1 MAASADQH
9 LKALWAEALGHFQA
23 ARMADAER
31 AYRQFLAL
39 VPDHPGGTYNLAV
52 TLKALGRPAA
62 AAAQYRRTLALQP
75 QNAKA
80 HNNLGVALAAAG
92 EDAEP
97 HYRRA
102 LTIQPDYAN
111 AQYNL
116 ANLLRSRGETA
127 AAADH
132 YRKALAKTPNDAEVH
147 NNLGLALIAEGFADD
162 AIAHF
167 RRAMMLRP
175 DYAAACSNLGSALE
189 DQGHADEALDCYGR
203 ALDADPAYANARFNL
218 AHALDA
224 RGETATAEAQ
234 YELALAL
241 DPTHA
246 QAHNGFGLLC
256 ERLGRVDEALARYAR
271 AQALKPDYADAHWHE
286 ALARLLLGDFE
297 QGWRKYAWRWRR
309 KATPPHTLAAPLWD
323 GGELHGKTI
332 LLHCEQGHGD
342 SIQFIRYAPLV
353 KAKGAATVVLE
364 GPKALARLF
373 AGAHGV
379 DDWISAGDHLPP
391 MDVHAPLL
399 SLPALLGTMMDTI
412 PAETPYL
419 RADPDRVQA
428 WRERLVALGGL
439 KVGLVWRGNPAHGA
453 DHARSLP
460 PSVVAGLTGVAGISF
475 VSVQQDARAD
485 ELDAFPP
492 GALYDAGPGLG
503 HWVDTA
509 ALITALDMVVSV
521 DTAVAHLAGALGR
534 PVWLMTPFAPDWRWL
549 RHREDSP
556 WYPTLRLFR
565 QPAPAEWAPV
575 LEAVRT
581 ALGILAAGGDQ
592 QPSPSSSAVRSPS
605 PRLPPAMV
613 VSHERSGT
621 HFLMKALSYG
631 YGYTAEPWIDLDT
644 HQIDVDYGDPAAIAS
659 ALERQAADPLF
670 RLVKSHHAVGVFRPA
685 LARIAG
691 GLRIHYIYRHPG
703 AVMTSLWRHLNGL
716 AWDEGPKLDDPLA
729 LARATPVGRLTRYQA
744 NPFRTM
750 LRRWADHVEG
760 WLAAAET
767 DPRIATVRYEDLD
780 SRYADTLAD
789 LAPRVARDQLNP
801 LLRPPRD
808 AGVIAM
814 GPSPAEAQV
823 SLDVRQALDA
833 YLEAEVGPLLRQL
846 GY

>member
-31 AYRQFLAL
+31 AYRRCLAL

-52 TLKALGRPAA
+52 TLKALGRPADA
-62 AAAQYRRTLALQP
+62 ATQYRRTLALQP

-92 EDAEP
+92 EDAAP

-102 LTIQPDYAN
+102 LAIQPDYAN
-111 AQYNL
+111 AHYNL
-116 ANLLRSRGETA
+116 ANLLRGRGETA

-132 YRKALAKTPNDAEVH
+132 YRKALAKTPGDAEVH

-167 RRAMMLRP
+167 RRAMVLRP
-175 DYAAACSNLGSALE
+175 HYAAACSNLGSALE
-189 DQGHADEALDCYGR
+189 DQGRADEALDCYSR
-203 ALDADPAYANARFNL
+203 ALDADPAHADARFNL
-218 AHALDA
+218 AHALDM
-224 RGETATAEAQ
+224 RGETAAAAAE

-241 DPTHA
+241 DPNHA

-271 AQALKPDYADAHWHE
+271 AQALKPAYADAHWHE

-309 KATPPHTLAAPLWD
+309 KATPSRPLAAPLWD
-323 GGELHGKTI
+323 GGDLHGKTI
-332 LLHCEQGHGD
+332 LLHGEQGRGD

-353 KAKGAATVVLE
+353 QAKGASTVVLE

-373 AGAHGV
+373 AGAPGV
-379 DDWISAGDHLPP
+379 DDWISAGDPLPP
-391 MDVHAPLL
+391 IDVHAPLL
-399 SLPALLGTMMDTI
+399 SLPGLLGTRLDTI
-412 PAETPYL
+412 PAKTPYL
-419 RADPDRVQA
+419 RVDPDRVQA
-428 WRERLVALGGL
+428 WRERLVALDGL

-453 DHARSLP
+453 DRARSLP
-460 PSVVAGLTGVAGISF
+460 PSVIAGLTGVAGISF
-475 VSVQQDARAD
+475 VSLQQDARAD
-485 ELDAFPP
+485 ELDAFSP

-503 HWVDTA
+503 DWVDTA
-509 ALITALDMVVSV
+509 ALTTALDLVVSV

-549 RHREDSP
+549 LHRDDSP

-565 QPAPAEWAPV
+565 QPAPGEWPPV
-575 LEAVRT
+575 LAAVRM
-581 ALGILAAGGDQ
+581 ALGRLADGGEQ
-592 QPSPSSSAVRSPS
+592 QPSPSSSAARSS
-605 PRLPPAMV
+605 RPRLPPAMV

-631 YGYTAEPWIDLDT
+631 YGYTAEPWTDLDT
-644 HQIDVDYGDPAAIAS
+644 HEIDIDYGDPAAIAA

-670 RLVKSHHAVGVFRPA
+670 RLVKSHHAVDVFRPE
-685 LARIAG
+685 LTRIAG

-729 LARATPVGRLTRYQA
+729 LARATPAGRLTRYQA
-744 NPFRTM
+744 NPVPNM

-760 WLAAAET
+760 WLAAAAS

-780 SRYADTLAD
+780 SHYTETLTA
-789 LAPRVARDQLNP
+789 LAPRIGRDP
-801 LLRPPRD
+801 LSPMLRPPRE

-814 GPSPAEAQV
+814 GPSAAEAPV
-823 SLDVRQALDA
+823 PPDVQDALDA
-833 YLEAEVGPLLRQL
+833 YLQAEVGPLLREL